1 MLSGDNGILQK
12 ATDAKTFTER
22 ASVIEQARTDVLGYQ
37 AENKGG
43 YLEKAQLKSVL
54 DTYFK
59 DVPAVEELPDGDE
72 LMNLPLTT
80 LDKYGINTIKVSE
93 IYNGKINNSSNTELK
108 IGDYVKY
115 GDKLTVTTYTTDTN
129 ETGYTTVQTFT
140 TNKNMLWR
148 VLSIK
153 NDKIELVATQN
164 ILADDNPLGL
174 YLKDKNGFLNAE
186 KILKDLC
193 ERLYNSDYGTARSIN
208 VEDINQLT
216 EYTPEDIQTYTYTSG
231 GPYWDKSTNTFKEK
245 NSSVNIANDYYS
257 YTINTN
263 IPLYD
268 TLVTEIPYW
277 LSSRCTRADGFNMDC
292 DVRTVNNG
300 EVSWCRIYY
309 DNMMGMSSV
318 ENGMY
323 AVRPI
328 VTLNASTS
336 ITKGIGTEQNPF
348 EL

>member
-12 ATDAKTFTER
+12 ATEAKTKTER
-22 ASVIEQARTDVLGYQ
+22 QSIVEQARTDVLGYQ

-43 YLEKAQLKSVL
+43 DLEKSQLKSVL

-59 DVPAVEELPDGDE
+59 DVPAVEELPDSLDLLNRE
-72 LMNLPLTT
+72 FTT
-80 LDKYGINTIKVSE
+80 LDKYGTHQIKVFE
-93 IYNGKINNSSNTELK
+93 IYNGNIQSNSVELK
-108 IGDYVKY
+108 VGDYIKY
-115 GDKLTVTTYTTDTN
+115 GDKLTATTYTTDTN
-129 ETGYTTVQTFT
+129 ETGYTTTQTFT

-153 NDKIELVATQN
+153 NNKIELVATQS
-164 ILADDNPLGL
+164 ILSSDNLSGL
-174 YLKDKNGFLNAE
+174 YLQDKNGFLNAE

-208 VEDINQLT
+208 VEDINELT
-216 EYTPEDIQTYTYTSG
+216 QYTPEDVQTYTYSSG
-231 GPYWDKSTNTFKEK
+231 GPYWDKTTNTFKEE
-245 NSSVNIANDYYS
+245 NSSVVIANDYYS
-257 YTINTN
+257 YAINNN
-263 IPLYD
+263 IPLYE
-268 TLVTEIPYW
+268 TLVTEVPYW

-300 EVSWCRIYY
+300 EVSWRRIYY
-309 DNMMGMSSV
+309 NNMMGYSSV